1 MATIK
6 LTNSD
11 LRKMISE
18 AVSKLCEGAWYQ
30 SEPLCR
36 LPYFVSVNFS
46 DHAID
51 REDERNLSEDDIIAN
66 LKLAI
71 QDIINDFHAK
81 KIKPDDYLKVIDRDR
96 CIVVICGIHPSYNGK
111 RLHQVVVVTAY
122 VWDGRINIDFGHT
135 YYVNEPSEEYLEA
148 KKWNEENQDKV
159 VGYTEWKRDTDIDRQ
174 RRKAEKEYYWRNHP
188 HEATPEKKMARLN
201 HAFDSKEKREKLDIH
216 DSLPDG
222 DLEAIRDYFKHFDR
236 RQLSS
241 MDSVNK
247 ELWYDDM
254 KRKEREKEKEAEA
267 AKLSEMV
274 NRAIKQ
280 ALREHARQNM
290 NTNTSRRK
298 TR

>member
-18 AVSKLCEGAWYQ
+18 AVSKLYEGAWYQ

-51 REDERNLSEDDIIAN
+51 REDERNLSEDDIISN

-96 CIVVICGIHPSYNGK
+96 CIVSVCGMHPSYNGK

-254 KRKEREKEKEAEA
+254 KRKEREKEAESS
-267 AKLSEMV
+267 KLSEIV